1 MKNLLLFL
9 TIALLFSSCSKV
21 FKVAQVESPDGL
33 TIKDDRYVFENDT
46 VKIIYDFWDEEGA
59 MRYAI
64 ENKLDKPITIDW
76 SKSHLV
82 YRGENL
88 PYWTNT
94 QTVKTRGRSSTWMGA
109 YGASFWGLGSFTSNS
124 VIQKQEKL
132 SHIAGKS
139 WIWKYDYRLF
149 SIAKEKVERQIKGL
163 ENQRIPKKE
172 LRKIENELL
181 SDPLISSEI
190 VNGKYEQ
197 ENSPLQFR
205 NSLELMIS
213 DSASTEN
220 SYRVENSFYVSELTG
235 KPISTGVN
243 KKVYA
248 EKSGTKIY
256 SLRKNYNVVY
266 PKNSVS
272 ISIGLTNL
280 VRTQY
285 PNEMQIGYSRLI
297 KPFFEAGLFYGVGV
311 LNTTRWTNGLG
322 GYFESPV
329 VEGKL
334 EVYHKLAASVNFIIC
349 AQRANRLSL
358 GLIGYAQ
365 FIPDLNE
372 GSIESNGIS
381 LTHSLSGRNTYGLQ
395 AEISGRFGTVNHSF
409 VPFLAIGFDVDKP
422 IETSSYYI
430 NGSLLSTRDYERG
443 LVRPFIAFG
452 YGIRYSFNFP
462 KRR

>member
-1 MKNLLLFL
+1 MTRFNVLSLIV
-9 TIALLFSSCSKV
+9 IALLFSSCSKV
-21 FKVAQVESPDGL
+21 FKVAQIKSVDGL
-33 TIKDDRYVFENDT
+33 TVDDDRYVFENDT

-94 QTVKTRGRSSTWMGA
+94 ERVKTAGRTSSWMGA

-149 SIAKEKVERQIKGL
+149 SITQEKVKRQIEGL

-172 LRKIENELL
+172 LKKIEKELRN
-181 SDPLISSEI
+181 DPLISSEM
-190 VNGKYEQ
+190 VNEEYE
-197 ENSPLQFR
+197 EKESPLQFR
-205 NSLELMIS
+205 NSLELIIA
-213 DSASTEN
+213 DSTE
-220 SYRVENSFYVSELTG
+220 SEKSSRVENSFYVSEMSS
-235 KPISTGVN
+235 KPISTGIN

-256 SLRKNYNVVY
+256 SLRKNKNVIY

-272 ISIGLTNL
+272 ISIGSTNVL
-280 VRTQY
+280 RTALPY
-285 PNEMQIGYSRLI
+285 EVQIGYSRLI
-297 KPFFEAGLFYGVGV
+297 KPFFEVGLLYGAGGMRNDWYNIYYVTYPEG
-311 LNTTRWTNGLG
+311 
-322 GYFESPV
+322 
-329 VEGKL
+329 GKL
-334 EVYHKLAASVNFIIC
+334 ELYHKIAASVNFIIC
-349 AQRANRLSL
+349 AQRANRFSL

-365 FIPDLNE
+365 FRPTVKHWFDF
-372 GSIESNGIS
+372 SNGGAEEVKV
-381 LTHSLSGRNTYGLQ
+381 GRRNIGGLQ
-395 AEISGRFGTVNHSF
+395 AEISGRFGTNNHSF
-409 VPFLAIGFDVDKP
+409 IPFLTIGFDV
-422 IETSSYYI
+422 ENSSEEVSIYDQA
-430 NGSLLSTRDYERG
+430 GSLVWSNETTRIGGYN
-443 LVRPFIAFG
+443 IAFG
-452 YGIRYSFNFP
+452 YGIRYSFNFHT
-462 KRR
+462 KK

>member
-1 MKNLLLFL
+1 MTRFNVLSLIV
-9 TIALLFSSCSKV
+9 IALLFSSCSKV

-94 QTVKTRGRSSTWMGA
+94 ERVKTAGRTSSWMGA

-139 WIWKYDYRLF
+139 WIWKYDYRLI
-149 SIAKEKVERQIKGL
+149 SIAKEKAERQIEGL

-172 LRKIENELL
+172 LKKIEKELRN
-181 SDPLISSEI
+181 DPLISSEM
-190 VNGKYEQ
+190 VNEEYE
-197 ENSPLQFR
+197 EKESPLQFR
-205 NSLELMIS
+205 NSLELIIT
-213 DSASTEN
+213 DSTE
-220 SYRVENSFYVSELTG
+220 SEKSSRVENSFYVSEMSS
-235 KPISTGVN
+235 KPISTGIN
-243 KKVYA
+243 EKVYA

-256 SLRKNYNVVY
+256 SLRKNKPKNKNPIY

-272 ISIGLTNL
+272 FSIGSLNTL
-280 VRTQY
+280 RTLY
-285 PNEMQIGYSRLI
+285 PEVEFGYSRLL
-297 KPFFEAGLFYGVGV
+297 KPFCEVGLRYGIGWDSS
-311 LNTTRWTNGLG
+311 NSFFN
-322 GYFESPV
+322 PPQPH
-329 VEGKL
+329 
-334 EVYHKLAASVNFIIC
+334 HKVASSVNFIIC
-349 AQRANRLSL
+349 GRRANRFSI
-358 GLIGYAQ
+358 GLFGYAQ
-365 FIPDLNE
+365 FRKDYPGYSQWE
-372 GSIESNGIS
+372 SITN
-381 LTHSLSGRNTYGLQ
+381 RNIYGVQ
-395 AEISGRFGTVNHSF
+395 VEFSGRFGTPNHS
-409 VPFLAIGFDVDKP
+409 I
-422 IETSSYYI
+422 I
-430 NGSLLSTRDYERG
+430 
-443 LVRPFIAFG
+443 PFITVGWDSTNPKYDNGNQPVYGDSIENSRFLEERPGLAFG

-462 KRR
+462 K

>member
-1 MKNLLLFL
+1 MTRFNVLSLIV
-9 TIALLFSSCSKV
+9 IALIFSSCSKV
-21 FKVAQVESPDGL
+21 FKVAQVESSDGL

-94 QTVKTRGRSSTWMGA
+94 EMVKTSGRTSSWMGA

-139 WIWKYDYRLF
+139 WIWKYDYRLI
-149 SIAKEKVERQIKGL
+149 SIAQEKAERQIEGL

-172 LRKIENELL
+172 LKKIEKELRN
-181 SDPLISSEI
+181 DPLISSEM
-190 VNGKYEQ
+190 VNEEYE
-197 ENSPLQFR
+197 EKESPLQFR
-205 NSLELMIS
+205 NSLELIIA
-213 DSASTEN
+213 DSTE
-220 SYRVENSFYVSELTG
+220 SEKSSRVENSFYVSEMSS
-235 KPISTGVN
+235 KPISTGIN

-256 SLRKNYNVVY
+256 SLRKNKNVIY

-272 ISIGLTNL
+272 LSIGSLNTFQSL
-280 VRTQY
+280 Y
-285 PNEMQIGYSRLI
+285 PEVEFGYSRLL
-297 KPFFEAGLFYGVGV
+297 KPFFEVGLRYGVGGEKV
-311 LNTTRWTNGLG
+311 WG
-322 GYFESPV
+322 GYYTFEGV
-329 VEGKL
+329 QA
-334 EVYHKLAASVNFIIC
+334 YHKIAASVNFIIC
-349 AQRANRLSL
+349 GRRANRFSI
-358 GLIGYAQ
+358 GFFGYAQ
-365 FIPDLNE
+365 FLKN
-372 GSIESNGIS
+372 IE
-381 LTHSLSGRNTYGLQ
+381 LTSTNAMGTSTASYTNRHIYGVQVEL
-395 AEISGRFGTVNHSF
+395 SGRFGTPNHSF
-409 VPFLAIGFDVDKP
+409 I
-422 IETSSYYI
+422 
-430 NGSLLSTRDYERG
+430 
-443 LVRPFIAFG
+443 PFITFGWGSRNLKYEHSYFDNNNILVEHSTVQYRTTDLDTHEAFWDGVALG

-462 KRR
+462 K

>member
-109 YGASFWGLGSFTSNS
+109 YGASFWGLGSFSSNS

-181 SDPLISSEI
+181 SDPLICSEI

-205 NSLELMIS
+205 NSLELMVA
-213 DSASTEN
+213 DSASSEN

-256 SLRKNYNVVY
+256 SLQKNYNVSY

-272 ISIGLTNL
+272 ISIGSTNVL
-280 VRTQY
+280 RTALPY
-285 PNEMQIGYSRLI
+285 EVQIGYSRLI
-297 KPFFEAGLFYGVGV
+297 KPFFEVGLLYGAGGMRNDWYS
-311 LNTTRWTNGLG
+311 TY
-322 GYFESPV
+322 YFTYPEG
-329 VEGKL
+329 GKL
-334 EVYHKLAASVNFIIC
+334 ELYHKIAASVNFIIC
-349 AQRANRLSL
+349 AQRANRFSV

-365 FIPDLNE
+365 FLPTVKHRFD
-372 GSIESNGIS
+372 SFNGGAEEVKV
-381 LTHSLSGRNTYGLQ
+381 GRRNIGGLQ
-395 AEISGRFGTVNHSF
+395 AEISGRFGTCNHSF
-409 VPFLAIGFDVDKP
+409 IPFLTIGFDV
-422 IETSSYYI
+422 ENSSEEVSLYDPA
-430 NGSLLSTRDYERG
+430 GSLVWSDETTGIGG
-443 LVRPFIAFG
+443 LNVAFG